1 MQDSAT
7 ALGQTLALAL
17 LLGSGLVWLA
27 VLRKL
32 LSRRAPIA
40 LEPRIEVPWS
50 GRDLLALIVGYFAC
64 EIAAATVLQQWMPS
78 TSAQPSPTTLMAQS
92 AARMVWLVLAPWYLF
107 ARAGAT
113 LDDLGWNAREL
124 WRDARLGVCVFLAA
138 SVPVFAVQGFFV
150 HVMEMPSKHP
160 ALVMIEEHRDYLFLA
175 AMTVVVAG
183 VAPLFEELVF
193 RVLLQGWIEGRQ
205 ARLRADREGEA
216 TAHAGFAP
224 LVIVSALFAAL
235 HGGHGPDPYAI
246 FVLSLFLG
254 YAYRQTHRIVPS
266 LVAHACLNGWTM
278 LNLWLMLL
286 GGAK

>member
-1 MQDSAT
+1 MQNTAT
-7 ALGQTLALAL
+7 AVGQTLAVAL

-27 VLRKL
+27 VLRRL
-32 LSRRAPIA
+32 VSRQAPITF
-40 LEPRIEVPWS
+40 EPRSEVPWS
-50 GRDLLALIVGYFAC
+50 GRDLLVLIVGYFVC
-64 EIAAATVLQQWMPS
+64 EVAAATVLQQWMPA
-78 TSAQPSPTTLMAQS
+78 SAAAPTPTTLIAQS
-92 AARMVWLVLAPWYLF
+92 AARVAWLVLAPWYLF
-107 ARAGAT
+107 ARSGAT
-113 LDDLGWNAREL
+113 LDDLGWNAREF

-160 ALVMIEEHRDYLFLA
+160 ALVLIEEQRDYLYLA
-175 AMTVVVAG
+175 AITLVVAG

-193 RVLLQGWIEGRQ
+193 RILLQGWLEAHQ
-205 ARLRADREGEA
+205 ARLRAGRESAG

-278 LNLWLMLL
+278 LNLWLMLV
-286 GGAK
+286 GGVK